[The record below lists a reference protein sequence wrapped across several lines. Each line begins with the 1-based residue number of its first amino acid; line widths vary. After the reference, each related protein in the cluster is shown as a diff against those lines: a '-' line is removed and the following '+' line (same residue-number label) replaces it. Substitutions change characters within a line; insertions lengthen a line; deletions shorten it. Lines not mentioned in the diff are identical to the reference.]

1 MVVIRI
7 IQQLMKIQTN
17 KWKILVL
24 SIKNLIIL
32 MVALFVLGYK

>member
-24 SIKNLIIL
+24 SIKNLITLI
-32 MVALFVLGYK
+32 VALFVLGYK